1 MNEKMS
7 KWICLGGSK
16 NSRLR
21 HFFLGSILL
30 LYSTGSAAVLL
41 LGTELV
47 GLSGVAG
54 AAINIS
60 ADSIITDTLAAKG
73 AIGIGARTDT
83 ENIYSEAAVA
93 TGAGGNAGNIYSGAA
108 AGVAANATAKNI
120 YAEAAVVVGASG
132 LAGNIYS
139 GAAVTLGASSASLDV
154 YAAAAITGGAGA
166 NSTSAGASTASV
178 ISTYQETY
186 DLNKALEQI
195 AIAQTALFSLK
206 SDFKLGVGIGSS
218 VFEPGVY
225 SGSAVT
231 VNAGSLLQ
239 FDGKGE
245 ENPIWVFNLDAALV
259 IGAGSKFEIINAGD
273 SASLIWNLGGALG
286 MGAGTSFVGSAFVT
300 GAVAAATSDISC
312 GNLFASAAIGIG
324 STISTNCD
332 DSDSWAGS
340 MNGLAYGVDITD
352 GVISNKPSVTV
363 SEPSMGLIFSSLAIM
378 LFAAGVKR
386 K

>member
-108 AGVAANATAKNI
+108 
-120 YAEAAVVVGASG
+120 AAVVVGASG

-363 SEPSMGLIFSSLAIM
+363 SEPSMGLIFSSLVIM